1 MALTLMYEHFPKK
14 YNTWQKQWMVYLRRK
29 ILLKSQLEHEN
40 RVIRCVK
47 NKDDQ
52 MKGQRE
58 SLVYG
63 MLKF

>member
-1 MALTLMYEHFPKK
+1 MAKAVDGLPKK
-14 YNTWQKQWMVYLRRK
+14 KN
-29 ILLKSQLEHEN
+29 LLKSQLEHEN
-40 RVIRCVK
+40 KVIRCVK